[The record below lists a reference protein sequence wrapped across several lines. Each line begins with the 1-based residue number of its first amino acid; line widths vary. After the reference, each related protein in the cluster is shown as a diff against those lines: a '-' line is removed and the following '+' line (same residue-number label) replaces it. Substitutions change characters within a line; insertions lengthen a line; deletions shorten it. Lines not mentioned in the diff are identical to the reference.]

1 MRLLLVRHPAPEIAK
16 GVCYGQLDV
25 PLHRNSEADIL
36 AVVDSVRC
44 CRVAKV
50 WSSPSSRCL
59 IPAQAVAASTRA
71 RLQVDERLQ
80 ELHFGEWEGLRWAD
94 VPRSELDR
102 WAADPLGFAP
112 PGGETGLAL
121 QTRTSD
127 LMRTIIEEA
136 VGCAVI
142 SHGGPLKILHA
153 LACGATPDLLAPPPP
168 FGGIIALTVGPH
180 AGEQRQRDGFRDH

>member
-25 PLHRNSEADIL
+25 PLHQNSEGDIL
-36 AVVDSVRC
+36 TIVESLRC

-50 WSSPSSRCL
+50 WCSPSSRCL
-59 IPAQAVAASTRA
+59 IPARAAAASTRA
-71 RLQVDERLQ
+71 RLQVDKRLQ
-80 ELHFGEWEGLRWAD
+80 ELYFGEWEGLRWAD
-94 VPRSELDR
+94 IPRSELDR

-121 QTRTSD
+121 LTRTSD
-127 LMRTIIEEA
+127 LTRTIIEEA
-136 VGCAVI
+136 VDCAVI
-142 SHGGPLKILHA
+142 SHGGPLKILRA

-168 FGGIIALTVGPH
+168 FGVIIALKVGHH
-180 AGEQRQRDGFRDH
+180 AGEQCQHDGFRDH